1 MTLLFKWKKNHALK
15 EGMNIEISFLQ
26 FKNTIYIKGHLYHS
40 VHLHNIT
47 EYKIELQN
55 FLIQQLKRLFILY
68 NTSSLSLES
77 LGCESNCRCIGVKSK
92 AMFLFHARKL

>member
-1 MTLLFKWKKNHALK
+1 MKKNYALK

-47 EYKIELQN
+47 EYK
-55 FLIQQLKRLFILY
+55 
-68 NTSSLSLES
+68 
-77 LGCESNCRCIGVKSK
+77 SNYRI
-92 AMFLFHARKL
+92 F